1 MDAITMIKERR
12 SVRKYKDEKISRE
25 LMSEI
30 VDLAKWS
37 PSWANQQVAR
47 YTIID
52 NPALISKIAEEAVHK
67 FAYNM
72 NTLAT
77 SKAVAVLSYV
87 KGKSGKLPAEYGV
100 SGLKAMDWEMFDSGI
115 ACQTF
120 CLAAHA
126 KGVGTC
132 IFGIMDGDKLSE
144 LLEIPEEETVSVLI
158 ACGIEEGSHAQPTP
172 RKKLEDILRWKD

>member
-12 SVRKYKDEKISRE
+12 SVRKYTSEKISRE
-25 LMSEI
+25 LMTEI

-37 PSWANQQVAR
+37 PSWANQQIAR

-52 NPALISKIAEEAVHK
+52 NPETIKALVNEGVHK
-67 FAYNM
+67 FSYNM
-72 NTLAT
+72 NTLAHA
-77 SKAVAVLSYV
+77 SSVAVISYV
-87 KGKSGKLPAEYGV
+87 KGKSGVVPAQYGV
-100 SGLKAMDWEMFDSGI
+100 EGLKPMDWEMFDSGI

-132 IFGIMDGDKLSE
+132 IFGIMDSEKISE
-144 LLEIPEEETVSVLI
+144 LLSVPAEETVAVVI
-158 ACGIEEGSHAQPTP
+158 ACGIEDGTHASPTP
-172 RKKLEDILRWKD
+172 RKELNEILRFI